1 MDRMTAER
9 IIIDGSRIG
18 SREEL
23 FDALRMQLGEDR
35 LIGSNLDA
43 LHDALTSITCH
54 TVIEIRGGQ
63 KLEEALGDYWKRL
76 MWLLNDCLDENRDL
90 TLETETE

>member
-1 MDRMTAER
+1 MDRMPADR
-9 IIIDGSRIG
+9 IIIDGNRIG

-23 FDALRMQLGEDR
+23 FDALRMQLGENR

-43 LHDALTSITCH
+43 LHDVLTSLTHH

-90 TLETETE
+90 EVDTE